1 MFLLKKP
8 RSYWRAGLECRGGG
22 RPGSRRNKP
31 WLPPLRGPNF
41 YVAVGR
47 SAGFSRSLQTIDRQ
61 TETPMLQP
69 VVTPWFHSRFY
80 GQGHQVSPASP
91 WSIHLSMEPGV

>member
-22 RPGSRRNKP
+22 GRPGSRRNKP
-31 WLPPLRGPNF
+31 LLPPLRGPNF

-47 SAGFSRSLQTIDRQ
+47 SAGVPSISLVY
-61 TETPMLQP
+61 P
-69 VVTPWFHSRFY
+69 
-80 GQGHQVSPASP
+80 
-91 WSIHLSMEPGV
+91 SIHGAWGLGTCFLHLVNN